1 MPDHKYMIKREGDF
15 FRKKLLIC
23 LIIPFLMVALMW
35 LLKMIEVIFEI
46 DLTRLGILPVSV
58 KGVPGIILS
67 PFIHHDF
74 RHLLNNTLP
83 FFLLSVALFYFY
95 SAVAVRVLTC
105 ILLLTG
111 FLVWLAGR
119 EGYHV
124 GASGLVY
131 GVASFLFFSGILRKY
146 YRLVALSLLI
156 VFLYGEMV
164 WGIFPGIYTGISW
177 EAHMLGFFSGII
189 LAIWYREEGPR
200 ESLPQWMEETEDT
213 EEETA
218 DVGPGNNI
226 EMNSFKPGSGLS
238 GVHGDIKQ
246 D

>member
-1 MPDHKYMIKREGDF
+1 
-15 FRKKLLIC
+15 
-23 LIIPFLMVALMW
+23 
-35 LLKMIEVIFEI
+35 
-46 DLTRLGILPVSV
+46 
-58 KGVPGIILS
+58 
-67 PFIHHDF
+67 
-74 RHLLNNTLP
+74 
-83 FFLLSVALFYFY
+83 
-95 SAVAVRVLTC
+95 
-105 ILLLTG
+105 
-111 FLVWLAGR
+111 
-119 EGYHV
+119 
-124 GASGLVY
+124 
-131 GVASFLFFSGILRKY
+131 
-146 YRLVALSLLI
+146 VALSLLI